1 MGGRMPRRSRR
12 LALLRVWI
20 WDLPDEALRAILL
33 TAAETDNLLRYV
45 SACAHVC
52 HHWW

>member
-1 MGGRMPRRSRR
+1 MPRRSRR
-12 LALLRVWI
+12 LALLHARI